1 MPILNIE
8 TGYCKNGGIANSAKP
23 VSFAE
28 MVKNLILIKPKVL
41 TL

>member
-1 MPILNIE
+1 MPILNID

-28 MVKNLILIKPKVL
+28 RVKN
-41 TL
+41 